1 MALLS
6 AEHLAGPGYIILNIQ
21 RGLNI
26 IALASVVASSVVMLV
41 KTFIVSKFFFFDAT
55 SHVITAIAGLFLIV
69 SECSLFRNFFARN
82 WPLLSPSHGFV
93 TLGCT
98 MMVLGLNMLGNM
110 NKEATSQK
118 SLTLPFWRLLVASG
132 ILAIVIGF
140 FNVIASFVFCDRSRG
155 ITARRVRSRG
165 AMTLSEVDAESMHYD
180 FDPKH
185 KAFTI
190 SSHHTGSVSSR
201 SHVGQSLPMRNGTPS
216 VRNGT
221 PPMRMGSP
229 PAMGAPTPRVD
240 CGSPQLEPQHSS
252 NRLSAFAFSPMSA
265 FKSVRG
271 SFLPSYHSTSPP
283 KPGFLGRPSSSIYSR
298 TTYGGE
304 PAKKKFWQRMA
315 REEEPEVPQIPN
327 EISGPMNI
335 NPQFAHL
342 VKPNLAHH
350 PSIRRPE
357 VDFDKI

>member
-6 AEHLAGPGYIILNIQ
+6 AEHLAGPGFIILNVQ

-26 IALASVVASSVVMLV
+26 IALASVVASSIVMLV

-55 SHVITAIAGLFLIV
+55 SHVITAVVGIFLIV
-69 SECSLFRNFFARN
+69 SECSLFRRFFARN
-82 WPLLSPSHGFV
+82 WPLLSPAHGFV
-93 TLGCT
+93 TLGCA

-118 SLTLPFWRLLVASG
+118 TLSLPFWRLLVASG

-140 FNVIASFVFCDRSRG
+140 FNVVASYIFCDRARG
-155 ITARRVRSRG
+155 ITARSVRSRG
-165 AMTLSEVDAESMHYD
+165 AIAVSEADAESQRYD

-190 SSHHTGSVSSR
+190 STHHTGSVSSR
-201 SHVGQSLPMRNGTPS
+201 SQFGQSPPMRTVSNGTS
-216 VRNGT
+216 
-221 PPMRMGSP
+221 PPMRMGTP

-240 CGSPQLEPQHSS
+240 CGSPQLGPQEST
-252 NRLSAFAFSPMSA
+252 NRLSTFAFSPISA

-271 SFLPSYHSTSPP
+271 SFLPSYHSTSPA
-283 KPGFLGRPSSSIYSR
+283 KPGFFGHRPSSSIYSR

-315 REEEPEVPQIPN
+315 REEEPEVPRVPA
-327 EISGPMNI
+327 EISGPLNI

-350 PSIRRPE
+350 PSVRRPE
-357 VDFDKI
+357 ADFDKI